1 MAMPAPA
8 AVFFALPADKYGDPV
23 FQATERMRQLI
34 ALMDPLDDELDALR
48 AQWPNPYPFANDKL
62 ADPRAKALE
71 RIRELRRQIA
81 VLGKEYWDI
90 SLEVNAAWHAQ
101 KPLWMKRFARE
112 RRK

>member
-8 AVFFALPADKYGDPV
+8 AVFFALPTDKYGDPV
-23 FQATERMRQLI
+23 FQITERMRQII

-48 AQWPNPYPFANDKL
+48 AQWPNPYPCANDKL
-62 ADPRAKALE
+62 AAQRAKALE

-101 KPLWMKRFARE
+101 KPLWMKRFA
-112 RRK
+112 